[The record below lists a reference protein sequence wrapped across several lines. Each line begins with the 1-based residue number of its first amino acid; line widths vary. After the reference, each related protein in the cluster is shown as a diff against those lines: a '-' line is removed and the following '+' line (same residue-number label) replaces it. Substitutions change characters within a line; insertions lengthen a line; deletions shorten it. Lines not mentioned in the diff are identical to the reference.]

1 MNKNPK
7 GTKMKTIMSI
17 VLACAVL
24 FSSHAFAQS
33 DLCDFYLPQCEGKF
47 VDFRDSMGA
56 IVKQSTSGKIT
67 PLEASDQILKLSEQT
82 YPKDTLL
89 IATAKQMNALEKVFA
104 TSNIPESKKAEL
116 SDGADKIFQQAMK
129 DRSEALNM
137 SQQSNAGANRSNV
150 AATATML
157 NGIGRAF
164 NNSFGQ
170 SITPP
175 LQICTY
181 YGGTRYCQ

>member
-1 MNKNPK
+1 
-7 GTKMKTIMSI
+7 MSI

-24 FSSHAFAQS
+24 FSSHAFANNWA
-33 DLCDFYLPQCEGKF
+33 CDYLLPQCPEKEQKF
-47 VDFRDSMGA
+47 RRGIDEIGA
-56 IVKQSTSGKIT
+56 LKDANKIT
-67 PLEASDQILKLSEQT
+67 SLEMSKKYLELTLSM
-82 YPKDTLL
+82 YPKDKTLIDMFTQSVL
-89 IATAKQMNALEKVFA
+89 IKKFLASKGISEDEILDIRKISVELYEEIIADRFQMANAFME
-104 TSNIPESKKAEL
+104 
-116 SDGADKIFQQAMK
+116 ADKEYQKQ
-129 DRSEALNM
+129 
-137 SQQSNAGANRSNV
+137 QQSRSNYGNV